1 VKRNFIIEGQS
12 ARTIRVEAG
21 GIGVRALSFLLVSL
35 FVSSASP
42 GQTANGFVA
51 PCKIESTVF
60 EGWQAK
66 EISNSWL
73 KVVIVPQLG
82 GRVMQV
88 VFDGHSYLFVN
99 PEYKGQ
105 YFPPLKEG
113 EKKRW
118 INYGGDKV
126 WPLPEGNEDEH
137 HWPGPL
143 SDVLDDGEYKLQVL
157 SESTSCSVKLDGPP
171 DTRTGLQYS
180 REIMLSTD
188 SPEIKFHTMMKNSSQ
203 RQIEWS
209 MQTVTQY
216 DTADAKRANGYNKE
230 FWAFAP
236 VNPKSIYLEKY
247 HVRSGLADDPSF
259 SVRDGWFRLHW
270 LPLMNEVWLDSPDGW
285 IAVVDGSSRYAMV
298 ERFTFYPEAE
308 YPGKASVIFYKNGS
322 TMEIDREGR
331 PALTSNQSDAKLK
344 YMEAELNSPM
354 VSLAAGQSYAMDT
367 QWFPTRVGKEL
378 SSVANAGITGT
389 VFAARRTASGIW
401 LTGSF
406 GVFFAGTLKAEL
418 FDGTK
423 TLLADI
429 EVARVEPK
437 ESLTLEKE
445 IAAPTAVDQVILHI
459 VNLRG
464 IDCGELGSANVQPK
478 SGSL

>member
-1 VKRNFIIEGQS
+1 
-12 ARTIRVEAG
+12 
-21 GIGVRALSFLLVSL
+21 VRALSFFLVSA

-42 GQTANGFVA
+42 GQTANGFAA

-82 GRVMQV
+82 GRVMQL

-99 PEYKGQ
+99 AEYNGQ

-143 SDVLDDGEYKLQVL
+143 SDVLDDGEYKFQVL
-157 SESTSCSVKLDGPP
+157 SEGSSCSVRLDGPA
-171 DTRTGLQYS
+171 DARTGLQYS
-180 REIMLSTD
+180 REITLGAD
-188 SPEIKFHTMMKNSSQ
+188 SPEIKFHTVMKNSKQS
-203 RQIEWS
+203 QIEWS

-216 DTADAKRANGYNKE
+216 DTADAKKEGDYNRE

-236 VNPKSIYLEKY
+236 VNSKSAYLGKY

-259 SVRDGWFRLHW
+259 SVKDGWFRLHW
-270 LPLMNEVWLDSPDGW
+270 LPLMNEVWLDSRGGW

-298 ERFTFYPEAE
+298 ERFTFHSEAE

-322 TMEIDREGR
+322 TVEIDGEGQ
-331 PALTSNQSDAKLK
+331 PALTSNQSDAKPK

-354 VSLAAGQSYAMDT
+354 VSLAPGQSYAMDT
-367 QWFPTRVGKEL
+367 QWVPTRVGKEL
-378 SSVANAGITGT
+378 SSVANAGVTGK
-389 VFAARRTASGIW
+389 VFEARRTASGIR

-418 FDGTK
+418 FDARK

-437 ESLTLEKE
+437 GSFTLEKE
-445 IAAPTAVDQVILHI
+445 IAAPTAVEQVILHI

-464 IDCGELGSANVQPK
+464 IDCGELASANVQPK